1 MKRTKTAMRAEADR
15 LFSRRVR
22 SRGICQALGFDGLAC
37 AGPLQCAHVVRRR
50 YLSVR
55 WDDDNAA
62 CLCAAH
68 HVYFTHHHL
77 AEDRF
82 HNQLLSPER
91 FAELK
96 ARAEQARGRPDYE
109 AILARLRQEVNAV

>member
-1 MKRTKTAMRAEADR
+1 MKRTKTSLRHEADR

-22 SRGICQALGFDGLAC
+22 SRGICQALSFDAVEC
-37 AGPLQCAHVVRRR
+37 AGPLQTAHVVRRR

-68 HVYFTHHHL
+68 HVYFTHHPL
-77 AEDRF
+77 AEERF
-82 HNQLLSPER
+82 HNQLLSPAR

-96 ARAEQARGRPDYE
+96 ARAEKARGVPDYAE
-109 AILARLRQEVNAV
+109 ILQRLREVPV

>member
-1 MKRTKTAMRAEADR
+1 MKRTKTAMRREADR

-22 SRGICQALGFDGLAC
+22 SRGICQAMGFDAVAC

-68 HVYFTHHHL
+68 HVYFTHHPI

-91 FAELK
+91 FSALK
-96 ARAEQARGRPDYE
+96 RRAEAATGLPDYA
-109 AILARLRQEVNAV
+109 AILSRLRQEVVV